1 MLRADGYDEIDLKK
15 ENIEIDI
22 RTHIN
27 VNCPKC
33 GAEYTEYDIE
43 FEKMYRINCEECG
56 YQYCFMHCP
65 Y

>member
-1 MLRADGYDEIDLKK
+1 MLRQDGYDEIDLKN

-27 VNCPKC
+27 VNCPNC
-33 GAEYTEYDIE
+33 GMEYNEYDIE
-43 FEKMYRINCEECG
+43 FEKLYKVECEECG
-56 YQYCFMHCP
+56 YKFCFIHCP